1 MKQYVKLLKGK
12 RLASAHGVR
21 RSLELLFDALD
32 GRRAS
37 VGFACRR
44 KVSGM
49 WHPSGCVIALGVIRC
64 GGAEVRGL
72 YLGRWRNGS
81 KRPVLKH
88 GPRSLTS
95 MRVFGCKAR
104 PRNESECR
112 REQFYCD
119 RGCASDCV
127 RQILRGGFS

>member
-1 MKQYVKLLKGK
+1 M
-12 RLASAHGVR
+12 ASVDH
-21 RSLELLFDALD
+21 SELLSGALV

-49 WHPSGCVIALGVIRC
+49 WLPSGSVIALGVIRC

-112 REQFYCD
+112 REPLE
-119 RGCASDCV
+119 CAPSTGPGV
-127 RQILRGGFS
+127 YRRI